1 MIILA
6 SILRGLNN
14 IVEMAIKSLYIKKKV
29 WLFKKEVF
37 QNDNLMEAKRLYVNG
52 KTKRLYVF
60 GKSCDISLKIIFLKI
75 EGIINHSEQ

>member
-6 SILRGLNN
+6 SILRGFNN

-29 WLFKKEVF
+29 WRFKKEVF
-37 QNDNLMEAKRLYVNG
+37 QNDKLMEAKRLYVIG
-52 KTKRLYVF
+52 KTKRLYVI
-60 GKSCDISLKIIFLKI
+60 GKSCDISLKIIYLKI

>member
-29 WLFKKEVF
+29 WLFKNEVF
-37 QNDNLMEAKRLYVNG
+37 QNDNLMEAKRLYVIG
-52 KTKRLYVF
+52 KTKRLYIIA
-60 GKSCDISLKIIFLKI
+60 KSCDISLKIIYLKT